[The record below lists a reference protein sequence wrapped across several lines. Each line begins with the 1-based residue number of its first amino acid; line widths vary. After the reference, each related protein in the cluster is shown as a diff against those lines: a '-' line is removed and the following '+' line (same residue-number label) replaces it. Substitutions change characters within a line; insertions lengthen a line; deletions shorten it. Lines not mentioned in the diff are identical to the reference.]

1 MSVAVIG
8 CGRSGTNIT
17 LEILRGSS
25 ELDASIEPENK
36 NLCKGFLYDSLY
48 LTKCDTWYFT
58 PSELEETMKQN
69 LDMKIIWT
77 MRDPRDMVL
86 SKIVHGQPKSLG
98 GDGSDRV
105 SDDATPEGCRID
117 IDHMY
122 ECYNHNIQK
131 FPERVLLVR
140 MEDVLSDIEKETKR
154 MCEFIGINY
163 DQEMCD
169 FPSRMRNP
177 DKRKRYS
184 SVDKSQIAVWK
195 EWKTAY
201 SGFFSEN
208 DYNIETLF
216 EYFQPLVEE
225 FGYE

>member
-1 MSVAVIG
+1 
-8 CGRSGTNIT
+8 
-17 LEILRGSS
+17 
-25 ELDASIEPENK
+25 
-36 NLCKGFLYDSLY
+36 
-48 LTKCDTWYFT
+48 
-58 PSELEETMKQN
+58 
-69 LDMKIIWT
+69 
-77 MRDPRDMVL
+77 MVL
-86 SKIVHGQPKSLG
+86 SK
-98 GDGSDRV
+98 
-105 SDDATPEGCRID
+105 
-117 IDHMY
+117 
-122 ECYNHNIQK
+122 
-131 FPERVLLVR
+131 LVR
-140 MEDVLSDIEKETKR
+140 IKFKSTSDIEKETKR